1 MNKKLGSMWGG
12 WGSNPIIELYG
23 VCLWKY
29 IGRGWGTFSWFSSFS
44 AGALEYS
51 FGTIM
56 VWRSSLK
63 EAPHPPP

>member
-29 IGRGWGTFSWFSSFS
+29 IGRGWATFSWF
-44 AGALEYS
+44 
-51 FGTIM
+51 TR
-56 VWRSSLK
+56 WK
-63 EAPHPPP
+63 H